1 MSWLPLSIF
10 IFIGILLI
18 LLTNET
24 KRMVRTEKLKEEK
37 DYLKRQRFNNLRTSQ
52 RKRGK
57 TRC

>member
-18 LLTNET
+18 LSTNET

-37 DYLKRQRFNNLRTSQ
+37 DYLKRQRFNNLRNSQ

-57 TRC
+57 SRC

>member
-18 LLTNET
+18 LSTNET

-37 DYLKRQRFNNLRTSQ
+37 DYLKRQRFNNLRNSQ

-57 TRC
+57 NRC